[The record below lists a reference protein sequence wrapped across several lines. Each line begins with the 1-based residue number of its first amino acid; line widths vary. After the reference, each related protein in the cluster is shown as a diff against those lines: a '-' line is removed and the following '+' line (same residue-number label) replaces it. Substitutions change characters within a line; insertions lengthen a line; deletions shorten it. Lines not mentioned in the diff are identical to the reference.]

1 MTVARKLGEIFGW
14 LIFSIS
20 LGFFI
25 MFIALANFTQYT
37 TIQPVITNIIENQ
50 FQNTPQEQIDLLY
63 LNLTEQCKA
72 SSTAMI
78 PLVNQEVS
86 LNCTDV
92 KNSQSSGI
100 IHLISKNLFD
110 QIYYKKYDC
119 NFIDCIKGLA
129 FQQNSSDVQNQQFQV
144 IISEKSNEFFSNSQ
158 LFLIVGIAV
167 GLVLIVISVRV
178 WYNILKIIGVTLL
191 FAGIVYL
198 LIPFIK
204 TQLLPVAQQGEDL
217 SAIVDMLFAPIM
229 EILRNILILG
239 IVLTIAGY
247 ASAFI
252 LKRKHK
258 RISQY
263 S

>member
-1 MTVARKLGEIFGW
+1 MSIARKLGEVFGE

-37 TIQPVITNIIENQ
+37 TLQPVITNTIENQ
-50 FQNTPQEQIDLLY
+50 FQNIPQEQIDFLY
-63 LNLTEQCKA
+63 LNLTEQCRT
-72 SSTAMI
+72 SSTAI
-78 PLVNQEVS
+78 VPLTTQEVS

-92 KNSQSSGI
+92 NNSQSSDI

-129 FQQNSSDVQNQQFQV
+129 FQQNSSDAQNQQFQV
-144 IISEKSNEFFSNSQ
+144 ILSAKANEFFSNNQ

-178 WYNILKIIGVTLL
+178 WYNILKVIGVTLL
-191 FAGIVYL
+191 FVGITYL
-198 LIPFIK
+198 LIPFVK
-204 TQLLPVAQQGEDL
+204 TQIAHIAPQQGDF
-217 SAIVDMLFAPIM
+217 SAIVDLMFTPIM
-229 EILRNILILG
+229 TMLRNILILG
-239 IVLTIAGY
+239 IVLTVVGY
-247 ASAFI
+247 ASAF
-252 LKRKHK
+252 LFKTKAK
-258 RISQY
+258 KNQPM
-263 S
+263 